1 MSKKSFR
8 NYQRRSYRNR
18 KSLTNEDK
26 VRIAIRYLARADRMI
41 AWLDI
46 TWLHE
51 KRAVAEIANMR
62 IHISNLMTELSNLL
76 QKQGEKSEQGKS
88 G

>member
-8 NYQRRSYRNR
+8 NYRRQSYRNR

-26 VRIAIRYLARADRMI
+26 TRIAIRYLAKADRMI

-46 TWLHE
+46 TWLNE
-51 KRAVAEIANMR
+51 KSAVNSATNARMQIAN
-62 IHISNLMTELSNLL
+62 IMTELSKLI
-76 QKQGEKSEQGKS
+76 QGEKSEQS
-88 G
+88 